1 MVQVQEIKVINI
13 DNVPYAVDA
22 MSETAQRL
30 VTVYN
35 DWNQNE
41 ADIRDKLMMV
51 QAAKETLSRQII
63 EQVRTEKAEAEA
75 KLAEES
81 AESTGVV
88 LDSAITADPAVETA
102 TEVAPAEETVTAPV
116 VEEPVI
122 AGTVE
127 PTAETTTA
135 Q

>member
-13 DNVPYAVDA
+13 DNVPYAVEA
-22 MSETAQRL
+22 MSDTAQRL

-41 ADIRDKLMMV
+41 ADIRDQLMMV

-81 AESTGVV
+81 AESTTDVE
-88 LDSAITADPAVETA
+88 AANDPVAEPIA
-102 TEVAPAEETVTAPV
+102 EEVAPVAA
-116 VEEPVI
+116 VEPAIAEPV
-122 AGTVE
+122 E
-127 PTAETTTA
+127 QTAETTTA